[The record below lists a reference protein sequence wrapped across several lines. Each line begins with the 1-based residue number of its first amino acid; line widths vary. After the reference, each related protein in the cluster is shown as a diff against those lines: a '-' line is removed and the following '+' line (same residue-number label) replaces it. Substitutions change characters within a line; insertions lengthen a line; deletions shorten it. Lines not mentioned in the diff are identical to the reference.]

1 MKNLFN
7 KKVLTVITVA
17 SLLTAIGSVVYAD
30 SAIKKISAF
39 QNGNIAIE
47 VDGQKINLSSEDG
60 MLYPIV
66 YQGRSYV
73 PAKYVAESLGARVD
87 WDNKRQVITI
97 ASGTGDN
104 SAALPLKDGNS
115 STTGSNQPSSNSNKN
130 ASSSSTTTSKPSTST
145 SASVNAKSF
154 YPKNTTAQTMFNDN
168 KAAAKALIGL
178 YAKAL
183 KSKDLTEVNAWL
195 KANIQKDRY
204 DNDAYDHSSSSFK
217 DSIDDYRKYYEDE
230 YISFA
235 DNALAALAANNL
247 SSKSKVNMDEE
258 RTKWFEYYVEVS
270 DKYVSPVTIGVDFL
284 YSINEDTNQYYFSQ
298 VIFH

>member
-1 MKNLFN
+1 MKHLFS

-73 PAKYVAESLGARVD
+73 PAKYVAESLGASVD

-115 STTGSNQPSSNSNKN
+115 STTGSNQPSSSSNTN
-130 ASSSSTTTSKPSTST
+130 SSSSSNTPSKPSSST
-145 SASVNAKSF
+145 SVNAKSF

-217 DSIDDYRKYYEDE
+217 RSIDDYRKYYEDE

-235 DNALAALAANNL
+235 DTALAANNL